1 MGEVNVP
8 KGKLCFSALVAT
20 RPEVPGAQEV
30 GESDSL
36 PGEALAE
43 LSSITHSVMAFC
55 TDKWCN
61 RDILGERGK
70 GFEVFL
76 SVDHLEN
83 KFSYKSAEFKH
94 PKP

>member
-1 MGEVNVP
+1 MGEANTP

-20 RPEVPGAQEV
+20 RAEAPGVQEV
-30 GESDSL
+30 GESVSL

-43 LSSITHSVMAFC
+43 LSSHTDGVMAFC

-70 GFEVFL
+70 GFLQV
-76 SVDHLEN
+76 
-83 KFSYKSAEFKH
+83 
-94 PKP
+94 